1 VQNKTLTPLQER
13 LFTLLSF
20 LSKLTESA
28 PPFPGETLISTIP
41 QLTEFLSVE
50 ELQCIILFLEK
61 LCDLLPSAET
71 AIPKP
76 LSINEKRILKINA
89 YLEENYRKNIRL
101 SDIARHIGLS
111 KEALCSFYKKH
122 TSRTL
127 SSYLN
132 EIRIE
137 ASAQM
142 LRETDDSISGIAYS
156 CGFNT
161 IHYFNKTFKQSKG
174 MTPAEY
180 RKMIQ
185 S

>member
-1 VQNKTLTPLQER
+1 VLQDLKTLQEE
-13 LFTLLSF
+13 LFTLF
-20 LSKLTESA
+20 CRIHESA
-28 PPFPGETLISTIP
+28 EKDPFFREALRTIIP
-41 QLTEFLSVE
+41 QLTDSMPVE
-50 ELQCIILFLEK
+50 ELQCISSFLQK
-61 LCDLLPSAET
+61 LADLLPSAET

-89 YLEENYRKNIRL
+89 YLEENYRKDIRL

-137 ASAQM
+137 ASVQI
-142 LRETDDSISGIAYS
+142 LRETDDLIFWIAYS

-161 IHYFNKTFKQSKG
+161 IYYFNKTFKQSKG
-174 MTPAEY
+174 MTPAKY